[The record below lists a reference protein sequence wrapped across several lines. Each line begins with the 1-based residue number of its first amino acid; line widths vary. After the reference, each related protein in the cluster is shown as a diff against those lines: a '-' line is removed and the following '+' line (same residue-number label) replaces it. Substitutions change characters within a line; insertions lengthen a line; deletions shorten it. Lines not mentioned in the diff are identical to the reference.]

1 MTRRARIGLYAA
13 GGFLGLLIVL
23 TIAGIMVARSDW
35 LREKVRQGI
44 ISELETDTGG
54 KVEIGALRFDWK
66 TLTADVDKIV
76 IHGTEPAGEPPLLR
90 ADRVQVELK
99 ITSLLN
105 LTKGIDVAS
114 LGVQKPD
121 AHLIVY
127 PDGRTNVPTPK
138 VAKKS
143 DRSAVETVLDLKIGH
158 FNLRNGTVEV
168 KSPGK
173 PPTVTA
179 WDAKGENLR
188 SLFTYESAGPRY
200 RGDLNVTPLQ
210 LRWGVNGPV
219 LVDVTLGLLLE
230 KNRVQ
235 VTNAKLATKESQ
247 IDLTGALDNFAS
259 PQTTLNYNGKISVEE
274 LGKILALKSRQSGT
288 VELSGTAHYADATN
302 YTLTGKLHAGDIGYR
317 DGDVR
322 LDHVRADSNITADPR
337 KVELTG
343 MKIGVLGG
351 EVVGKAEL
359 LNMERFQVEGN
370 LEHFNI
376 GQLMGLVSRERTPYD
391 GAVSGP
397 FRVGG
402 ELSRPMQTLQ
412 ATARLNVLPVNG
424 GLPLTGVIDAKY
436 NAAKNTIDLTNSYVA
451 LPHTRVDLSGTVG
464 NQLHVHLV
472 STNLDDLLP
481 AIRASS
487 PAAPAALPVKLQNGS
502 AVFDGAIT
510 GAVAAPKIAGHIA
523 VANAVYSGRKI
534 DALSADIGLQK
545 SGATIDNGLLTLGA
559 ARARIQGSVGMRNWK
574 VEDNQPLTAGVSVQ
588 NADVAAL
595 LALAGQ
601 KDVPA
606 TGSLTTTAQVSGT
619 VGNPH
624 ATADLNLVRGALYGE
639 PFDRL
644 TGKLD
649 YLNGGTQTGNFQMNA
664 GPSQVNLKATFEH
677 APTNFFAGKLNF
689 QVSSNQLALGQFR
702 TPRQYQS
709 MISGNAQ
716 LNTTGAATLSRSKS
730 GQTQFQISALN
741 GNVDFTKGKI
751 YDEPFDRLTV
761 KLDSPNAGLQSAV
774 AQLNAGAKQI
784 NLKANFEHAPTDF
797 QNGKLAFE
805 VSSNRLALAQ
815 LQTVQKYRPGVSGNV
830 QLNASGSAVMSQ
842 SKTGAQFQ
850 LANLNADV
858 NASTLNLDG
867 NAVGDAHLTAK
878 TQGTALAAHLES
890 DIANSAIRGDGQW
903 QLTGD
908 YPGTAHVTFS
918 KVDLAA
924 VQALAAPPK
933 SGSMSFGGT
942 IEGKVD
948 ISGPATK
955 PETWTAALEVP
966 HLEIKPLPGAG
977 MNAANLAN
985 LIIRN
990 SGPLRV
996 SMAKS
1001 VVQFENV
1008 HFVAQSTDVA
1018 ITGAIDLKSQKN
1030 PLNMRV
1036 NGTVDLG
1043 LLHTLNR
1050 DVLSSG
1056 TVVADANVRGSFD
1069 QPLIGGRMELK
1080 KANLNMIDVP
1090 NGLTNANGLIV
1101 FDGTRATIQDLTAES
1116 GGGKIKAGG
1125 FVSYSGGSLAFRL
1138 NATANE
1144 VRLRY
1149 PEGVSTVADANLSFT
1164 GTTERSLLAGDV
1176 TILRT
1181 GFNPRTDLGSVISGS
1196 AAPLQTPTAK
1206 TGLLGGMQFNVQI
1219 ATSPDISFQ
1228 SAVAEGIQAE
1238 ANLRLRGT
1246 ASNPVLLGRI
1256 NITQGD
1262 LTFFGNKYVINQG
1275 SISFYN
1281 PVKLEPILNVDLE
1294 TRARGVDVTLTVSGT
1309 PAKLNVTY
1317 RSDPPL
1323 QFSDIVALLA
1333 TGRAPADPSI
1343 AARQTGPPQTWQQ
1356 MGASALVGQAIANP
1370 VAGRLQRFFGV
1381 SKLKI
1386 DPLVAGVSGRSQTR
1400 LTIEQQV
1407 TPDITFTYI
1416 TDVTSSNPQIVRVEW
1431 AINRTWSA
1439 VAIRDETSSFGI
1451 DFLYK
1456 KQFK

>member
-1 MTRRARIGLYAA
+1 MTRRVRIGLYVA
-13 GGFLGLLIVL
+13 GGFLGLLIILAIV
-23 TIAGIMVARSDW
+23 GIMVAQSDW
-35 LREKVRQGI
+35 LREKVRQRI
-44 ISELETDTGG
+44 VAELENDTGG
-54 KVEIGALRFDWK
+54 KVEIGAFRFYWK

-76 IHGTEPAGEPPLLR
+76 IHGAEPAGDPPLLR
-90 ADRVQVELK
+90 ADRVQVELS

-105 LTKGIDVAS
+105 LTSGINIAS
-114 LGVQKPD
+114 LGVQRAD
-121 AHLIVY
+121 AHLVVY
-127 PDGRTNVPTPK
+127 PDGRTNMPTPK
-138 VAKKS
+138 VAQRS
-143 DRSAVETVLDLKIGH
+143 DRSAVETVIDLKIGH
-158 FNLRNGTVEV
+158 FNLENGTIEV

-173 PPTVTA
+173 PPSVTA
-179 WDAKGENLR
+179 WNAKGENLR
-188 SLFTYESAGPRY
+188 SLFTYEAAGPRY
-200 RGDLNVTPLQ
+200 RGDLNMTPLQ

-219 LVDVTLGLLLE
+219 LVDVSLAAVIE

-235 VTNAKLATKESQ
+235 ITSAKLATKESQ
-247 IDLTGALDNFAS
+247 IDLNGALDNFAS
-259 PQTTLNYNGKISVEE
+259 PQTTLKYNGKISVEE

-288 VELSGTAHYADATN
+288 VELSGTAHYTDQTN
-302 YTLTGKLHAGDIGYR
+302 YTLTGKMHTGDVSYR
-317 DGDVR
+317 DSDIR
-322 LDHVRADSNITADPR
+322 LDHVRADSNISADPK
-337 KVELTG
+337 KVELTE
-343 MKIGVLGG
+343 MKIGALGG
-351 EVVGKAEL
+351 EIAGKAEI

-370 LEHFNI
+370 LAHFDI
-376 GQLMGLVSRERTPYD
+376 GQLVGLVSRERTPYN

-397 FRVGG
+397 FRIAG

-412 ATARLNVLPVNG
+412 ATARLNVSPVGRGLPVKG
-424 GLPLTGVIDAKY
+424 SIDAKY
-436 NAAKNTIDLTNSYVA
+436 NAAKNTIDLTNSYLA

-464 NQLHVHLV
+464 NQFHVHLV

-487 PAAPAALPVKLQNGS
+487 PTAPGTLPIKLQNGS
-502 AVFDGAIT
+502 AVFDGTIM
-510 GAVAAPKIAGHIA
+510 GAVAAPRIAGHIT
-523 VANAVYSGRKI
+523 VANAVYSGQKI
-534 DALSADIGLQK
+534 DGLTADIALQK
-545 SGATIDNGLLTLGA
+545 TGATIDNGLLTLGA
-559 ARARIQGSVGMRNWK
+559 ARARIQGSVGLRNWK
-574 VEDNQPLTAGVSVQ
+574 VEDNQPLTADISVQ
-588 NADVAAL
+588 NADAAAL

-601 KDVPA
+601 KDIPA
-606 TGSLTTTAQVSGT
+606 TGSLTTTAHVSGT

-624 ATADLNLVRGALYGE
+624 ATADLNLVKGSLYGE

-649 YLNGGTQTGNFQMNA
+649 YLNNGTQTGNFQLNA
-664 GPSQVNLKATFEH
+664 GPGQVNLKAAFEH
-677 APTNFFAGKLNF
+677 APTDFLAGKLNF
-689 QVSSNQLALGQFR
+689 QVSSNQLALGQFK
-702 TPRQYQS
+702 TLRQYQS
-709 MISGNAQ
+709 TISGNAQ
-716 LNTTGAATLSRSKS
+716 LNATGAATLSRSKS
-730 GQTQFQISALN
+730 GQTQFQIAALN
-741 GNVDFTKGKI
+741 GNVDLTKGKI

-761 KLDSPNAGLQSAV
+761 KLDSPNAGLQVAD

-784 NLKANFEHAPTDF
+784 NFKANFEHAPTDF
-797 QNGKLAFE
+797 ENGKLAFE

-815 LQTVQKYRPGVSGNV
+815 LQTVQKYRPGITGNV
-830 QLNASGSAVMSQ
+830 QLNASGNAVMSQ

-850 LANLNADV
+850 LSNLNADV
-858 NASTLNLDG
+858 NASTLNVDG
-867 NAVGDAHLTAK
+867 KVLGDARLTAK
-878 TQGTALAAHLES
+878 TQGTALTAHLES

-924 VQALAAPPK
+924 LQALAAPPK

-985 LIIRN
+985 LIIKN
-990 SGPLRV
+990 SEPLRV

-1001 VVQFENV
+1001 VVTIENM

-1018 ITGAIDLKSQKN
+1018 ITGAIDLKNRKN

-1036 NGTVDLG
+1036 NGTVDLA
-1043 LLHTLNR
+1043 LLHTINR

-1056 TVVADANVRGSFD
+1056 SVVADANIRGSLD

-1090 NGLTNANGLIV
+1090 NGLTNANGLII
-1101 FDGTRATIQDLTAES
+1101 FDGSRATIQNLTAES

-1125 FVSYSGGSLAFRL
+1125 FISYNGGSLAFRL
-1138 NATANE
+1138 NATATE
-1144 VRLRY
+1144 VRIRY
-1149 PEGVSTVADANLSFT
+1149 PEGVSTVANANLNFT

-1176 TILRT
+1176 LILRT

-1196 AAPLQTPTAK
+1196 AAPVQTPSAK
-1206 TGLLGGMQFNVQI
+1206 TGLMGGMQFNVQI

-1228 SAVAEGIQAE
+1228 AAMAEGIQAE
-1238 ANLRLRGT
+1238 ANLRLRGS

-1256 NITQGD
+1256 TITQGD

-1275 SISFYN
+1275 TISFYN
-1281 PVKLEPILNVDLE
+1281 PVKLEPILNIDLE

-1456 KQFK
+1456 KRFR